1 MNWNNQ
7 KTVHEIQWN
16 SSYFFISVI
25 VDGYCC
31 IDKVCAI
38 WTCAMSAGHCALQII
53 LSAGASQ
60 ITTTTFAATS
70 HHFQKIFR
78 GYWKV
83 RGNWRKTFFIN
94 PPSSTFRLHLT
105 VPLFPNTNLIIDS
118 IAVILHCCR
127 SRRQGLRFNACH
139 IACNLFTKLLMP
151 QKVKVIIFLATIQNY
166 HRLFTCLLNILIGR
180 LPWGKDIGILL
191 QMKIWSYLL

>member
-1 MNWNNQ
+1 MNWNYQ

-25 VDGYCC
+25 VNGYCC

-83 RGNWRKTFFIN
+83 SGNWRKTFFIN
-94 PPSSTFRLHLT
+94 PPSLTLRLHLT
-105 VPLFPNTNLIIDS
+105 VPLFPNTNLIINL
-118 IAVILHCCR
+118 IAVITSFQFTDDLCHLH
-127 SRRQGLRFNACH
+127 
-139 IACNLFTKLLMP
+139 FTQM
-151 QKVKVIIFLATIQNY
+151 IFVTCTLHLKQNVS
-166 HRLFTCLLNILIGR
+166 LEWN
-180 LPWGKDIGILL
+180 
-191 QMKIWSYLL
+191 